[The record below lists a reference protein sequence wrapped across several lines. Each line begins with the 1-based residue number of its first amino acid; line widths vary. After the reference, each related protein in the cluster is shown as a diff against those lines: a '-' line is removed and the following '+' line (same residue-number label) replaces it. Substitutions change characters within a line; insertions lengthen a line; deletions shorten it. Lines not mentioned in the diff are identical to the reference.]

1 MKVNSINVN
10 KIFHINSKFLISKLK
25 ERKLNSLYIQNVIKK
40 YYNSNDI
47 HFDLINNCHNSHLSI
62 TRGNTHISLK
72 NMTMSKLLEETTA
85 KHPTQTAIISAHQ
98 NTKYTYEEL
107 SHFVHILSRCFIGLG
122 INLQEKIGVYAP
134 NCNEW
139 LFSQFA
145 SAKVGAVFVNINPA
159 YQAKDL
165 EFTLNKTEINTLI
178 MPKKLKKSNY
188 IEILKQIDEG
198 FIQKQNK
205 YNLKL
210 KKLPHLKRVILL
222 NDNSADEIDDKNHK
236 SIADNHNIITYEDLI
251 SEFDNPKY
259 DIEIKNRQNNI
270 LPTDPANIQFTSGTT
285 GLPKGALLSHFNI
298 INNGY
303 FTGKQLNYDLN
314 DKALIQVP
322 LYHCFGAV
330 MGNIACISNYSTMIY
345 PTSSFNTEKSL
356 KAIEHYK
363 ATSLLGVPT
372 MFIEILN
379 KYKSEGRKV
388 NSLKKGIMAGS
399 VCPEYLMN
407 RVANELHIKDLS
419 ICYGMT
425 ELSPITHQTLPT
437 DSLLHKTTT
446 VGRNIPYTITKIV
459 DDKGNIV
466 ERGKEGEVCSNS
478 FGRMIGYYKDEEATK
493 NTFDPYG
500 FMKTGDYGIIDNE
513 GYLTIIG
520 RKKDTIIRGGE
531 NISPKEI
538 EDLIG
543 SHEKID
549 MVQVIGVKDIKF
561 GDEICAWIKLK
572 PNCTMTK
579 EEVAEYC
586 YKNLA
591 HYKVPR
597 YVRFVE
603 EFPMTITNKPK
614 KFVMRDITNEILDK
628 KSEDLLVNKFKK

>member
-1 MKVNSINVN
+1 
-10 KIFHINSKFLISKLK
+10 
-25 ERKLNSLYIQNVIKK
+25 
-40 YYNSNDI
+40 
-47 HFDLINNCHNSHLSI
+47 
-62 TRGNTHISLK
+62 
-72 NMTMSKLLEETTA
+72 
-85 KHPTQTAIISAHQ
+85 
-98 NTKYTYEEL
+98 
-107 SHFVHILSRCFIGLG
+107 
-122 INLQEKIGVYAP
+122 
-134 NCNEW
+134 
-139 LFSQFA
+139 
-145 SAKVGAVFVNINPA
+145 
-159 YQAKDL
+159 
-165 EFTLNKTEINTLI
+165 
-178 MPKKLKKSNY
+178 
-188 IEILKQIDEG
+188 
-198 FIQKQNK
+198 
-205 YNLKL
+205 
-210 KKLPHLKRVILL
+210 
-222 NDNSADEIDDKNHK
+222 
-236 SIADNHNIITYEDLI
+236 
-251 SEFDNPKY
+251 
-259 DIEIKNRQNNI
+259 
-270 LPTDPANIQFTSGTT
+270 
-285 GLPKGALLSHFNI
+285 
-298 INNGY
+298 
-303 FTGKQLNYDLN
+303 
-314 DKALIQVP
+314 
-322 LYHCFGAV
+322 
-330 MGNIACISNYSTMIY
+330 
-345 PTSSFNTEKSL
+345 
-356 KAIEHYK
+356 
-363 ATSLLGVPT
+363 

>member
-1 MKVNSINVN
+1 MKLTLISYKRSFNGKYSI
-10 KIFHINSKFLISKLK
+10 IFKKLNEIVAKKTSLVKKQFNSK
-25 ERKLNSLYIQNVIKK
+25 
-40 YYNSNDI
+40 DI
-47 HFDLINNCHNSHLSI
+47 HYDLINNCFNSHLSI
-62 TRGNTHISLK
+62 TRGDTYIKLK
-72 NMTMSKLLEETTA
+72 NMTMSELLEETTL
-85 KHPTQTAIISAHQ
+85 KHPTHTAIISAHQ
-98 NTKYTYEEL
+98 NTKYSYEEL
-107 SHFVHILSRCFIGLG
+107 FHFVNILSRCFIGLG
-122 INLQEKIGVYAP
+122 INIQDKIGVYAP

-145 SAKVGAVFVNINPA
+145 SSKIGAVFVNINPS

-188 IEILKQIDEG
+188 IEILNQIDEG
-198 FIQKQNK
+198 FSQKQNK
-205 YNLKL
+205 YNLSL

-222 NDNSADEIDDKNHK
+222 NDKSADEIEDSNHK
-236 SIADNHNIITYEDLI
+236 SIASNNNIILYEDLL

-259 DIEIKNRQNNI
+259 DVEINNRQSKIFPN
-270 LPTDPANIQFTSGTT
+270 DPANIQFTSGTT

-303 FTGKQLNYDLN
+303 FTGKHLNYDFN

-330 MGNIACISNYSTMIY
+330 MGNIACVSNYSTMIY
-345 PTSSFNTEKSL
+345 PSSSFNTEKSL

-425 ELSPITHQTLPT
+425 ELSPITHQTLPS

-459 DDKGNIV
+459 DDEGNIV
-466 ERGKEGEVCSNS
+466 PRGKEGEVCSNS
-478 FGRMIGYYKDEEATK
+478 FGKMIGYYKDEEATK
-493 NTFDPYG
+493 NTFDSYG
-500 FMKTGDYGIIDNE
+500 FMKTGDYGIIDND

-543 SHEKID
+543 THEKID
-549 MVQVIGVKDIKF
+549 MVQVIAVKDIKY

-572 PNCTMTK
+572 SDCKMTK
-579 EEVAEYC
+579 EELAEYC

-597 YVRFVE
+597 YVRFVD

-614 KFVMRDITNEILDK
+614 KNVMRDITNEILEK